1 MKTRLVIS
9 LLVVNAIV
17 LVACGTGSENV
28 SGPRRIVLG
37 NFAGAMADSRGVEGG
52 VSDTPAGVGSVTY
65 VATDA
70 VLDEFDGADPDATY
84 PSWEFVAPANPAGEL
99 QSIVDA
105 LDLGPGVKVE
115 RQQDVPGGYG
125 TNITD
130 GPVFG
135 SHGNESSRWW
145 WYSVDGP
152 GEKDIAVSPPCA
164 PDTKDCPGSW
174 TTVPPARN
182 LPGVGAATERA
193 TAFLRKMGV
202 DPRTLSWSGGRDDWS
217 TYVNATHMLDDVAT
231 PMAWNFTFGDNGELT
246 NAAGPVFT
254 AKRGDEYPV
263 ITTREAVARLNSTGT
278 NGLFSAPSSRRL
290 SPQDPAGGGD
300 DVTVTLT
307 SVTLSMAAY
316 WSGGG
321 TALML
326 PAYVFGT
333 EDEGTVEVLAVPD
346 RFLAPPEVTTTPIPE
361 PTVGTPTV
369 ESARTLV
376 GLSESEAGKVAETA
390 GWVLRVVRR
399 DGEDFMVTQEFNG
412 SRVNIEVTRGTVSE
426 VLSVG

>member
-1 MKTRLVIS
+1 MKTRLIIS

-28 SGPRRIVLG
+28 AGPRRIVLG

-70 VLDEFDGADPDATY
+70 VLDEFDGADPGATH
-84 PSWEFVAPANPAGEL
+84 PSWEFVAPGNPAGDL
-99 QSIVDA
+99 QSVVDA
-105 LDLGPGVKVE
+105 LNLGPGAKIE

-130 GPVFG
+130 GPVF
-135 SHGNESSRWW
+135 SSYGNEKSRWW
-145 WYSVDGP
+145 YYSVFGLGAKDGS
-152 GEKDIAVSPPCA
+152 VSSPCM
-164 PDTKDCPGSW
+164 PDAKGCGDVPSTL
-174 TTVPPARN
+174 PPARN
-182 LPGVGAATERA
+182 LPGAADARERA
-193 TAFLRKMGV
+193 ISLLERMGV
-202 DPRTLSWSGGRDDWS
+202 DAESLVFTGSSDAWGA
-217 TYVNATHMLDDVAT
+217 YVNATHMLDGVAT

-254 AKRGDEYPV
+254 ARRGDEYPV
-263 ITTREAVARLNSTGT
+263 ITTREAVARLNSTDT

-290 SPQDPAGGGD
+290 SPQDPGGDGD

-346 RFLAPPEVTTTPIPE
+346 RFLAPPEVTATPIPE